1 MNKKLGLTITDSAMV
16 IVCKVMN
23 IGINGILPV
32 LFNFCIYMLYML
44 YLNLLYSLL
53 S

>member
-1 MNKKLGLTITDSAMV
+1 MIKKLGLAITDSAMV

-32 LFNFCIYMLYML
+32 VEYLCIKYCA
-44 YLNLLYSLL
+44 
-53 S
+53 

>member
-1 MNKKLGLTITDSAMV
+1 MIKKLGLAITDSAMV

-32 LFNFCIYMLYML
+32 LFNFCIYICYI
-44 YLNLLYSLL
+44 YVIS
-53 S
+53 